1 MPGAGMQKYILT
13 VLCVLMAVT
22 AWPQEKKRDLGQLNG
37 SVETSWGVY
46 IDDPALSTPLT
57 QKYGTNTYVNLGY
70 AIKGFRAGLQY
81 DIYEP
86 QMLGYDARLK
96 GNGLKGFFAGWS
108 DSRWDVTLGTFY
120 EQFGSGLLF
129 RAYEQRDMGVNTSV
143 LGANVKWRPL
153 PWLSAKVMAGLPRR
167 YMEMFNPSP
176 VYGADLELSLL
187 EPFVPDTD
195 AVLTVAG
202 SWLLR
207 DDHTSGRASM
217 APAAVNSF
225 SGRLG
230 FSKGWFSFNGEYVH
244 KGRSYGV
251 DPRLT
256 ESSFVRPG
264 QALLLNMDI
273 TLPRIGITAVWRSME
288 NMSLY
293 QDDSNS
299 PTLNLN
305 YMPSLARQHKYAL
318 FQLYPHKVH
327 DFGGETGG
335 SVDIAGNIPV
345 GGNPRRPLKYSVNGS
360 VFWDMETDAS
370 GYRFMGTGGGL
381 LWAEVYLEIEKKWG
395 PDWKTI
401 LAAGWQR
408 KPEFSR
414 FGMGEMLMNTVSA
427 AADVL
432 WQITSRYSL
441 RMELQHAWSD
451 FSDDQGWMMG
461 LIEFGMAPGFMFY
474 VSDMLN
480 YRTYAATNTHY
491 YDVGVS
497 YAWRFLRA
505 SVSWGRH
512 RAGETCSGGICRYV
526 PEYTGMNASLSI
538 IL

>member
-22 AWPQEKKRDLGQLNG
+22 AWPQEKKRDLGRLNG

-108 DSRWDVTLGTFY
+108 DRKWDVTLGTFY

-230 FSKGWFSFNGEYVH
+230 FSKGWFSFNGEYVR

-251 DPRLT
+251 DPRQA

-273 TLPRIGITAVWRSME
+273 SLPRIGITAVWRSME

>member
-1 MPGAGMQKYILT
+1 MTGAGMQKYILT

-22 AWPQEKKRDLGQLNG
+22 AWPQEKKRDLGRLNG

-108 DSRWDVTLGTFY
+108 DRKWDVTLGTFY

-230 FSKGWFSFNGEYVH
+230 FSKGCFSFNGEYVH

-293 QDDSNS
+293 QDDSNY

-305 YMPSLARQHKYAL
+305 YLPSLARQHKYAL

-335 SVDIAGNIPV
+335 SVDITGNIPV

-360 VFWDMETDAS
+360 VFWDMETDGS

-395 PDWKTI
+395 PDWKTV

-414 FGMGEMLMNTVSA
+414 FGMGEMMMNTVSA

-432 WQITSRYSL
+432 WQISSRYSI

-461 LIEFGMAPGFMFY
+461 LLEFGMAPGFMFY